1 MIQSSLYRALNKG
14 FDYQI
19 LACKD
24 FKESELA
31 KEVISYFK
39 PNTKAI
45 LFPEFRAKKNDDLR
59 SFFEE
64 FLQLLGGLREF
75 YQALENKQEAIII
88 APISALLHP
97 LPKKELLE
105 SFKITLLEKYNLK
118 DLKDKLFYYGYE
130 ILDLVEVEGE
140 ASFRGDIV
148 DIYAPNSKAY
158 RLSFFDT
165 ECESIKEFDPTTQ
178 MSLKEDL
185 LEIEIPPT
193 LFSLDEPSYKDLKTK
208 VEQSPLNSFSK
219 DLTSFGLWFLGEKAN
234 DLLHA
239 YKSVISPKALEEI
252 QELASLNELDCERF
266 KSLKVL
272 ENAQGYEDLEI
283 HAHALEGF
291 IALHSNHK
299 ITLLAPNKTI
309 LDNVLG
315 TIKKSNMDNVLGT
328 IEKSNMECVIAPF
341 VLNFKTPDGIF
352 ISLNSFE
359 RKKKRQKSKLAL
371 NELNP
376 GEWVVH
382 DDYGVGV
389 FSQLVQHSVLGSKRD
404 FLEIA
409 YLGEDKLL
417 LPVENLHLIA
427 RYVAQSDSVPVK
439 DRLGKGS
446 FLKLKA
452 KVRTK
457 LLEIAGKIIELAAE
471 RNLILGKKMDTHL
484 AELEVFKSHA
494 GFEYTSD
501 QEKAIAEISKDLSS
515 KRVMDRLLSGDV
527 GFGKTE
533 VAMHAIFC
541 AFLNGFQSVLVVPTT
556 LLAHQ
561 HFETLRARFEN
572 FGVKVA
578 RLDRYASEKNKLL
591 KAVELGLID
600 VLVGTHAILGAKFKN
615 LGLVV
620 VDEEHKFGVK
630 QKEALKEL
638 SKSVH
643 FLSMSATPIPR
654 TLNMALSQIKSISSL
669 KTPPTDR
676 KPSRTFLKEKND
688 ELLKEIIYRELRRN
702 GQIFY
707 IHNHIASISKVK
719 TKLENL
725 IPKLKI
731 AILHSQI
738 NANKSEEIMLEFAKG
753 NYQVLL
759 CTSIVESGIH
769 LPNANTIIIDNAQNF
784 GLADLHQLRGRV
796 GRGKKEGFC
805 YFLIEDQKSLNEQA
819 LKRLLALEKNSYLGS
834 GESIA
839 YHDLEIRGGG
849 NLLGQ
854 DQSGHIKNIGYALYT
869 RMLEDAIYE
878 LSGGKK
884 RLEKSVEIQLGVSA
898 FLNPELIASDS
909 LRLDLYRRLSLCEN
923 VDEVGQIHEEIEDR
937 FGKIDDL
944 SAQFLQIITLK
955 ILANQLGI
963 LKLSNFNQNITLTYS
978 DEKKESLK
986 APSKDDNDILET
998 LLKHLRAQI
1007 SLKQR

>member
-39 PNTKAI
+39 PNIKAV

-75 YQALENKQEAIII
+75 YQALENKQETIII
-88 APISALLHP
+88 APISTLLHP

-219 DLTSFGLWFLGEKAN
+219 DLTSFGLWFLGEKAQ
-234 DLLHA
+234 DLLSV
-239 YKSVISPKALEEI
+239 YKSVISPRALEEI
-252 QELASLNELDCERF
+252 QELASLNELDYERF
-266 KSLKVL
+266 KFLKVL
-272 ENAQGYEDLEI
+272 ENVQGYEDLEI

-309 LDNVLG
+309 LD
-315 TIKKSNMDNVLGT
+315 SVLGT

-389 FSQLVQHSVLGSKRD
+389 FSQLVQHSILGSKRD

-427 RYVAQSDSVPVK
+427 RYVAQSDSVPIK

-515 KRVMDRLLSGDV
+515 RRVMDRLLSGDV

-541 AFLNGFQSVLVVPTT
+541 AFLNGFQSALVVPTT

-561 HFETLRARFEN
+561 HFETLRVRFEN

-600 VLVGTHAILGAKFKN
+600 ALVGTHAILGTKFKN

-654 TLNMALSQIKSISSL
+654 TLNMALSQIKGISSL

-688 ELLKEIIYRELRRN
+688 ELLKEIIHRELRRN

-738 NANKSEEIMLEFAKG
+738 NANKSEEIMLEFANG

-834 GESIA
+834 GESVA

-963 LKLSNFNQNITLTYS
+963 LKLSNFNQNITITYG

-998 LLKHLRAQI
+998 LLKHLHAQI
-1007 SLKQR
+1007 SLKRR

>member
-39 PNTKAI
+39 PNIKAI

-75 YQALENKQEAIII
+75 YQALENKQETIII

-97 LPKKELLE
+97 LPKKELLK
-105 SFKITLLEKYNLK
+105 SFKITLLGKYNLK

-130 ILDLVEVEGE
+130 ILDLVEMEGE

-165 ECESIKEFDPTTQ
+165 ECESIKELDPTTQ

-234 DLLHA
+234 DLLYA

-252 QELASLNELDCERF
+252 QELASLNELDSERF

-291 IALHSNHK
+291 IALHSHHK
-299 ITLLAPNKTI
+299 ITFLAPNKTI
-309 LDNVLG
+309 LDNAISALERSH
-315 TIKKSNMDNVLGT
+315 I
-328 IEKSNMECVIAPF
+328 ECVIAPF

-427 RYVAQSDSVPVK
+427 RYVAQSDSVPAK

-471 RNLILGKKMDTHL
+471 RNLILGKKMDVHL

-541 AFLNGFQSVLVVPTT
+541 AFLNGFQSALVVPTT

-591 KAVELGLID
+591 KAVELGLVD

-654 TLNMALSQIKSISSL
+654 TLNMALSQIKGISSL

-688 ELLKEIIYRELRRN
+688 ELLKEIIHRELRRN

-719 TKLENL
+719 TKLEEL

-963 LKLSNFNQNITLTYS
+963 IKLSNFNQNITITYS

-1007 SLKQR
+1007 SLKRH

>member
-1 MIQSSLYRALNKG
+1 MIQSSLYKALNKG

-148 DIYAPNSKAY
+148 DIYVPNSKAY

-193 LFSLDEPSYKDLKTK
+193 LFSLNEQSYKDLKTK

-252 QELASLNELDCERF
+252 QELASLNELDGERF
-266 KSLKVL
+266 KFLKVL
-272 ENAQGYEDLEI
+272 ENPQGYEDLEI
-283 HAHALEGF
+283 HAHALESF
-291 IALHSNHK
+291 IALHSNRK

-309 LDNVLG
+309 LDNAISTL
-315 TIKKSNMDNVLGT
+315 
-328 IEKSNMECVIAPF
+328 EKNHIECVIAPF

-371 NELNP
+371 NELNA

-409 YLGEDKLL
+409 YFGEDKLL

-427 RYVAQSDSVPVK
+427 RYVAQSDSVPTK

-452 KVRTK
+452 KVKTK
-457 LLEIAGKIIELAAE
+457 LLEIASKIIELAAE

-541 AFLNGFQSVLVVPTT
+541 AFLNGFQSALVVPTT

-630 QKEALKEL
+630 QKEALKKL

-654 TLNMALSQIKSISSL
+654 TLNMALSQIKGISSL
-669 KTPPTDR
+669 KIPPTDR

-688 ELLKEIIYRELRRN
+688 ELLKEIIHRELRRN

-707 IHNHIASISKVK
+707 IHNHIASISKIK

-738 NANKSEEIMLEFAKG
+738 NAHESEEIMLEFAKG

-884 RLEKSVEIQLGVSA
+884 RLEKSVEIQLSVSA

-923 VDEVGQIHEEIEDR
+923 TDEVGQIHEEIEDR

-955 ILANQLGI
+955 ILANQLDI
-963 LKLSNFNQNITLTYS
+963 IKLSNFNQNITITYS

-1007 SLKQR
+1007 SLKRH

>member
-1 MIQSSLYRALNKG
+1 MIQSSLYGALNKG

-39 PNTKAI
+39 PNIKAV

-158 RLSFFDT
+158 RLSFFDM

-193 LFSLDEPSYKDLKTK
+193 LFSLNEQSYKDLKTK

-252 QELASLNELDCERF
+252 QELTSLNELDNERF
-266 KSLKVL
+266 KFLKVL
-272 ENAQGYEDLEI
+272 ENPQGYEDLEI
-283 HAHALEGF
+283 HAHALESF
-291 IALHSNHK
+291 IALHSNRK

-309 LDNVLG
+309 LDNAISAL
-315 TIKKSNMDNVLGT
+315 
-328 IEKSNMECVIAPF
+328 EKSHIECVIAPF

-371 NELNP
+371 NELNA

-382 DDYGVGV
+382 DNYGVGV

-409 YLGEDKLL
+409 YWGEDKLL

-446 FLKLKA
+446 FLRLKA
-452 KVRTK
+452 KVKNK
-457 LLEIAGKIIELAAE
+457 LLEIASKIIELAAE

-541 AFLNGFQSVLVVPTT
+541 AFLNGFQSALVVPTT

-561 HFETLRARFEN
+561 HFETLRVRFEN

-654 TLNMALSQIKSISSL
+654 TLNMVLSQIKGISSL
-669 KTPPTDR
+669 KIPPTDR

-688 ELLKEIIYRELRRN
+688 ELLKEIIHRELRRN

-719 TKLENL
+719 TKLEDL

-738 NANKSEEIMLEFAKG
+738 NAHESEEIMLEFAKG

-884 RLEKSVEIQLGVSA
+884 RLEKSVEIQLSVSA
-898 FLNPELIASDS
+898 FLNPELIGSDS

-923 VDEVGQIHEEIEDR
+923 TDEVGQIHEEIEDR

-963 LKLSNFNQNITLTYS
+963 IKLSNFNQNITITYS

-1007 SLKQR
+1007 SLKRH

>member
-1 MIQSSLYRALNKG
+1 MIQSSLYGALNKG

-39 PNTKAI
+39 PNIKAI

-193 LFSLDEPSYKDLKTK
+193 LFSLNEQSYKDLKTK

-234 DLLHA
+234 DLLYA

-252 QELASLNELDCERF
+252 QELASLNELDGERF
-266 KSLKVL
+266 KFLKVL
-272 ENAQGYEDLEI
+272 ENPQGYEDLEI
-283 HAHALEGF
+283 HAHALESF
-291 IALHSNHK
+291 IALHSNRK

-309 LDNVLG
+309 LDNAISAL
-315 TIKKSNMDNVLGT
+315 
-328 IEKSNMECVIAPF
+328 EKSHIECVIAPF

-371 NELNP
+371 NELNA

-427 RYVAQSDSVPVK
+427 RYVAQSDSVPTK

-452 KVRTK
+452 KVKTK
-457 LLEIAGKIIELAAE
+457 LLEIASKIIELAAE

-484 AELEVFKSHA
+484 AELEIFKSHA

-541 AFLNGFQSVLVVPTT
+541 VFLNGFQSALVVPTT

-654 TLNMALSQIKSISSL
+654 TLNMALSQIKGISSL
-669 KTPPTDR
+669 KIPPTDR

-688 ELLKEIIYRELRRN
+688 ELLKEIIHRELRRN

-719 TKLENL
+719 TKLEDL

-738 NANKSEEIMLEFAKG
+738 NAHESEEIMLEFAKG

-834 GESIA
+834 GESVA

-884 RLEKSVEIQLGVSA
+884 RLEKSVEIQLSVSA
-898 FLNPELIASDS
+898 FLNPELIGSDS

-923 VDEVGQIHEEIEDR
+923 TDEVGQIHEEIEDR

-963 LKLSNFNQNITLTYS
+963 IKLSNFNQNITITYS
-978 DEKKESLK
+978 NEKKESLK

-1007 SLKQR
+1007 SLKRC

>member
-1 MIQSSLYRALNKG
+1 MIQSSLYGALNKG

-39 PNTKAI
+39 PNTKVV

-118 DLKDKLFYYGYE
+118 DLKNKLFYYGYE
-130 ILDLVEVEGE
+130 IVDLVEVEGE

-148 DIYAPNSKAY
+148 DIYVPNSKAY

-193 LFSLDEPSYKDLKTK
+193 LFSLDEQSYKDLKAK

-252 QELASLNELDCERF
+252 QELASLNELNCERF
-266 KSLKVL
+266 KFLKVL
-272 ENAQGYEDLEI
+272 ENPQGYEDLEI
-283 HAHALEGF
+283 HAHALESF
-291 IALHSNHK
+291 ITLHSNRK

-309 LDNVLG
+309 LDNAISAL
-315 TIKKSNMDNVLGT
+315 
-328 IEKSNMECVIAPF
+328 EKSSIECVIAPF
-341 VLNFKTPDGIF
+341 VLNFKTPNGIF

-371 NELNP
+371 NELNAD
-376 GEWVVH
+376 EWVVH

-409 YLGEDKLL
+409 YFGEDKLL

-427 RYVAQSDSVPVK
+427 RYVAQSDSVPIK

-452 KVRTK
+452 KVKTK

-484 AELEVFKSHA
+484 AELEIFKSHA

-541 AFLNGFQSVLVVPTT
+541 AFLNGFQSALVVPTT

-591 KAVELGLID
+591 KAAELGLID
-600 VLVGTHAILGAKFKN
+600 VLVGTHAIFCAKFKN

-630 QKEALKEL
+630 QKESLKEL

-654 TLNMALSQIKSISSL
+654 TLNMALSQIKGISSL
-669 KTPPTDR
+669 KIPPTDR

-688 ELLKEIIYRELRRN
+688 ELLKEIIHRELRRN

-707 IHNHIASISKVK
+707 IHNHIASISKIK
-719 TKLENL
+719 TKLEDL

-738 NANKSEEIMLEFAKG
+738 SAHESEEIMLEFAKG

-769 LPNANTIIIDNAQNF
+769 LPNANTIIIDKAQNF

-963 LKLSNFNQNITLTYS
+963 IKLSNFNQNITLTYN
-978 DEKKESLK
+978 DEHKESLK

-1007 SLKQR
+1007 SLKRR

>member
-1 MIQSSLYRALNKG
+1 MIQSSLYKALNEG

-24 FKESELA
+24 FKESKLA

-75 YQALENKQEAIII
+75 YQALENKQETIII

-219 DLTSFGLWFLGEKAN
+219 DLTSFGLWFLGEKAQ
-234 DLLHA
+234 DLLIV
-239 YKSVISPKALEEI
+239 YKSVISPRALEEI
-252 QELASLNELDCERF
+252 QELASLNELDCECF
-266 KSLKVL
+266 KFLKVL

-309 LDNVLG
+309 LDNAISTL
-315 TIKKSNMDNVLGT
+315 
-328 IEKSNMECVIAPF
+328 EKSSMECVIAPF
-341 VLNFKTPDGIF
+341 VLNFKTPDRIF

-427 RYVAQSDSVPVK
+427 RYVAQSDSVPAK

-457 LLEIAGKIIELAAE
+457 LLEIASKIIELAAE
-471 RNLILGKKMDTHL
+471 RNLILGKKMDVHL

-501 QEKAIAEISKDLSS
+501 QEKAIAEISRDLSS
-515 KRVMDRLLSGDV
+515 HKVMDRLLSGDV

-541 AFLNGFQSVLVVPTT
+541 AFLNGFQSALVVPTT

-591 KAVELGLID
+591 KAVELGQVDALI
-600 VLVGTHAILGAKFKN
+600 GTHAILGAKFKN

-654 TLNMALSQIKSISSL
+654 TLNMALSQIKGISSL

-738 NANKSEEIMLEFAKG
+738 NANESEEIMLEFAKG

-819 LKRLLALEKNSYLGS
+819 LKRLLALEKNSHLGS
-834 GESIA
+834 GESVA

-963 LKLSNFNQNITLTYS
+963 IKLSNFNQNITLTYS

-1007 SLKQR
+1007 SLKRR

>member
-118 DLKDKLFYYGYE
+118 DLKDKFFYYGYE

-158 RLSFFDT
+158 RLSFFDM

-193 LFSLDEPSYKDLKTK
+193 LFSLNEQSYKDLKTK

-239 YKSVISPKALEEI
+239 YKSVISPRALEEI
-252 QELASLNELDCERF
+252 QELASLNELDGERF
-266 KSLKVL
+266 KFLKVL
-272 ENAQGYEDLEI
+272 ENPQGYEDLEV
-283 HAHALEGF
+283 HAHALESF
-291 IALHSNHK
+291 IALHSNRK

-309 LDNVLG
+309 LDNAISAL
-315 TIKKSNMDNVLGT
+315 
-328 IEKSNMECVIAPF
+328 EKSHIECVIAPF

-371 NELNP
+371 NELNA

-409 YLGEDKLL
+409 YFGEDKLL

-427 RYVAQSDSVPVK
+427 RYVAQSDSVPTK

-452 KVRTK
+452 KVKTK
-457 LLEIAGKIIELAAE
+457 LLEIASKIIELAAE

-484 AELEVFKSHA
+484 AELEIFKSHA

-541 AFLNGFQSVLVVPTT
+541 AFLNGFQSTLVVPTT

-591 KAVELGLID
+591 KAVELGLVD

-654 TLNMALSQIKSISSL
+654 TLNMALSQIKGISSL
-669 KTPPTDR
+669 KIPPTDR

-688 ELLKEIIYRELRRN
+688 ELLKEIIHRELRRN

-719 TKLENL
+719 TKLEDL

-738 NANKSEEIMLEFAKG
+738 NAHESEEIMLEFAKG

-854 DQSGHIKNIGYALYT
+854 DQSGHIKNIGYVLYT

-884 RLEKSVEIQLGVSA
+884 RLEKSVEIQLSVSA

-923 VDEVGQIHEEIEDR
+923 IDEVGQIHEEIEDR

-963 LKLSNFNQNITLTYS
+963 IKLSNFNQNITITYS

-998 LLKHLRAQI
+998 LLKHLHAQI
-1007 SLKQR
+1007 SLKRH

>member
-1 MIQSSLYRALNKG
+1 MIQSSLYKALNKG

-39 PNTKAI
+39 PSIKAI

-193 LFSLDEPSYKDLKTK
+193 LFSLNEQSYKDLKTK

-252 QELASLNELDCERF
+252 QELASLNELDGERF
-266 KSLKVL
+266 KFLKVL
-272 ENAQGYEDLEI
+272 ENPQGYEDLEI
-283 HAHALEGF
+283 HAHALESF
-291 IALHSNHK
+291 IALHSNRK

-309 LDNVLG
+309 LDNAISVL
-315 TIKKSNMDNVLGT
+315 
-328 IEKSNMECVIAPF
+328 EKSHIECVIAPF

-371 NELNP
+371 NELNA

-409 YLGEDKLL
+409 YFGEDKLL

-427 RYVAQSDSVPVK
+427 RYVAQSDSVPTK

-446 FLKLKA
+446 FLKLKD
-452 KVRTK
+452 KVKTK
-457 LLEIAGKIIELAAE
+457 LLEIASKIIELAAE

-484 AELEVFKSHA
+484 AELEIFKSHA

-501 QEKAIAEISKDLSS
+501 QEKAITEISKDLSS

-541 AFLNGFQSVLVVPTT
+541 AFLNGFQSALVVPTT

-654 TLNMALSQIKSISSL
+654 TLNMALSQIKGISSL
-669 KTPPTDR
+669 KIPPTDR

-688 ELLKEIIYRELRRN
+688 ELLKEIIHRELHRN

-719 TKLENL
+719 TKLEDL

-738 NANKSEEIMLEFAKG
+738 SANESEEIMLEFAKG

-884 RLEKSVEIQLGVSA
+884 RLEKSVEIQLSVSA
-898 FLNPELIASDS
+898 FLNPELIGSDS

-923 VDEVGQIHEEIEDR
+923 IDEVGQIHEEIEDR

-963 LKLSNFNQNITLTYS
+963 IKLSNFNQNITITYS

-998 LLKHLRAQI
+998 LLKHLHAQI
-1007 SLKQR
+1007 SLKRH

>member
-24 FKESELA
+24 FKESKLA
-31 KEVISYFK
+31 KEVISYVK
-39 PNTKAI
+39 PNIKAI

-64 FLQLLGGLREF
+64 FLQLLGALREF

-105 SFKITLLEKYNLK
+105 SFKITLLGKYNLK

-165 ECESIKEFDPTTQ
+165 ECESIKELDPTTQ

-193 LFSLDEPSYKDLKTK
+193 LFSLDESSYKDLKTK

-219 DLTSFGLWFLGEKAN
+219 DLTSFGLWFLGEKAQ
-234 DLLHA
+234 DLLSV

-266 KSLKVL
+266 KFLKVL

-315 TIKKSNMDNVLGT
+315 TI
-328 IEKSNMECVIAPF
+328 EKSSMECVIAPF

-427 RYVAQSDSVPVK
+427 RYVAQSDSVPAK

-471 RNLILGKKMDTHL
+471 RNLILGKKMDVHL

-541 AFLNGFQSVLVVPTT
+541 AFLNGFQSALVVPTT

-591 KAVELGLID
+591 KAVELGLVD

-654 TLNMALSQIKSISSL
+654 TLNMALSQIKGISSL

-707 IHNHIASISKVK
+707 IHNHIASILKVK
-719 TKLENL
+719 TKLEGL

-923 VDEVGQIHEEIEDR
+923 IDEVGQIHEEIEDR

-963 LKLSNFNQNITLTYS
+963 IKLSNFNQNITLTYS

-1007 SLKQR
+1007 SLKRR

>member
-24 FKESELA
+24 FKESDLA

-75 YQALENKQEAIII
+75 YQALENKQETIII

-148 DIYAPNSKAY
+148 DIYVPNSKAY

-165 ECESIKEFDPTTQ
+165 ECESIKELDPTTQ

-193 LFSLDEPSYKDLKTK
+193 LFSLDESSYKDLKTK

-219 DLTSFGLWFLGEKAN
+219 DLTSFGLWFLGEKAQ
-234 DLLHA
+234 DLLSV
-239 YKSVISPKALEEI
+239 YKSVISPRALEEI
-252 QELASLNELDCERF
+252 QELASLNELDGERF
-266 KSLKVL
+266 KFLKVL

-283 HAHALEGF
+283 HAHALESF
-291 IALHSNHK
+291 IALHSHHK

-309 LDNVLG
+309 LDNAISTL
-315 TIKKSNMDNVLGT
+315 
-328 IEKSNMECVIAPF
+328 ERSNMECVIAPF
-341 VLNFKTPDGIF
+341 VLNFKTPDKIF

-359 RKKKRQKSKLAL
+359 RKKKRQKSRLAL

-427 RYVAQSDSVPVK
+427 RYVVQSDSVPAK

-471 RNLILGKKMDTHL
+471 RNLILGKKMDVHL

-515 KRVMDRLLSGDV
+515 RRVMGRLLSGDV

-541 AFLNGFQSVLVVPTT
+541 AFLNGFQSALVVPTT

-591 KAVELGLID
+591 KAVELGLVD

-654 TLNMALSQIKSISSL
+654 TLNMALSQIKGISSL

-719 TKLENL
+719 TKLEEL

-923 VDEVGQIHEEIEDR
+923 TDEVGQIHEEIEDR

-963 LKLSNFNQNITLTYS
+963 IKLSNFNQNITITYS

-1007 SLKQR
+1007 SLKRH

>member
-1 MIQSSLYRALNKG
+1 MIQSSLYGALNKG

-130 ILDLVEVEGE
+130 ILDSVEVEGE

-158 RLSFFDT
+158 RLSFFDM

-193 LFSLDEPSYKDLKTK
+193 LFSLNEQSYKDLKTK

-252 QELASLNELDCERF
+252 QELASLNELDGERF
-266 KSLKVL
+266 KFLKVL
-272 ENAQGYEDLEI
+272 ENPQGYEDLEI

-291 IALHSNHK
+291 IALHSHHK

-315 TIKKSNMDNVLGT
+315 TI
-328 IEKSNMECVIAPF
+328 EKSSIQCVIAPF

-371 NELNP
+371 NELNA

-427 RYVAQSDSVPVK
+427 RYVAQSDSVPTK

-452 KVRTK
+452 KVKTK
-457 LLEIAGKIIELAAE
+457 LLEIASKIVELAAE

-515 KRVMDRLLSGDV
+515 NRVMDRLLSGDV

-541 AFLNGFQSVLVVPTT
+541 AFLNGFQSALVVPTT

-591 KAVELGLID
+591 KAVGLGLVDI
-600 VLVGTHAILGAKFKN
+600 LVGTHAILGAKFKN

-630 QKEALKEL
+630 QKESLKEL

-654 TLNMALSQIKSISSL
+654 TLNMALSQIKGISSL
-669 KTPPTDR
+669 KIPPTDR

-688 ELLKEIIYRELRRN
+688 ELLKEIIHRELRRN

-719 TKLENL
+719 TKLEDL

-738 NANKSEEIMLEFAKG
+738 NAHESEEIMLEFAKG

-834 GESIA
+834 GESVA

-923 VDEVGQIHEEIEDR
+923 TDEVGQIHEEIEDR

-963 LKLSNFNQNITLTYS
+963 IKLSNFNQNITITYS
-978 DEKKESLK
+978 GEKKESLK

-1007 SLKQR
+1007 SLKRR

>member
-24 FKESELA
+24 FKESKLA

-39 PNTKAI
+39 PNIKAV

-75 YQALENKQEAIII
+75 YQALEDKQETIII

-165 ECESIKEFDPTTQ
+165 ECESIKELDPTTQ

-193 LFSLDEPSYKDLKTK
+193 LFSLDESSYKDLKTK

-219 DLTSFGLWFLGEKAN
+219 DLTSFGLWFLGEKAQ
-234 DLLHA
+234 DLLSV
-239 YKSVISPKALEEI
+239 YKSVISPRALEEI
-252 QELASLNELDCERF
+252 QELASLNELDYERF

-309 LDNVLG
+309 LDNAISTL
-315 TIKKSNMDNVLGT
+315 
-328 IEKSNMECVIAPF
+328 EKSSMECVIAPF

-427 RYVAQSDSVPVK
+427 RYVAQSDSVPAK

-452 KVRTK
+452 KVKTK
-457 LLEIAGKIIELAAE
+457 LLEIASKIIELAAE
-471 RNLILGKKMDTHL
+471 RNLILGKKMDVHL

-541 AFLNGFQSVLVVPTT
+541 AFLNGFQSALVVPTT

-591 KAVELGLID
+591 KAVELGQVDALI
-600 VLVGTHAILGAKFKN
+600 GTHAILGAKFKN

-654 TLNMALSQIKSISSL
+654 TLNMALSQIKGISSL
-669 KTPPTDR
+669 KIPPTDR

-1007 SLKQR
+1007 SLKRR

>member
-75 YQALENKQEAIII
+75 YQALENKQETIII

-208 VEQSPLNSFSK
+208 VEQSPFNSFSK
-219 DLTSFGLWFLGEKAN
+219 DLTSFGLWFLGEKAQ
-234 DLLHA
+234 DLLSV
-239 YKSVISPKALEEI
+239 YKSVISPRALEEI

-266 KSLKVL
+266 KFLKVL
-272 ENAQGYEDLEI
+272 ETPQGYEDLEI

-315 TIKKSNMDNVLGT
+315 TL
-328 IEKSNMECVIAPF
+328 EKSSMECVIAPF

-427 RYVAQSDSVPVK
+427 RYVAQSDSVPAK

-471 RNLILGKKMDTHL
+471 RNLILGKKMDVHL

-541 AFLNGFQSVLVVPTT
+541 AFLNGFQSALVVPTT

-591 KAVELGLID
+591 KAVELGLVD

-654 TLNMALSQIKSISSL
+654 TLNMALSQIKGISSL

-688 ELLKEIIYRELRRN
+688 ELLKEIIHRELRRN

-719 TKLENL
+719 TKLEEL

-963 LKLSNFNQNITLTYS
+963 IKLSNFNQNITLTYN

-1007 SLKQR
+1007 SLKRR

>member
-1 MIQSSLYRALNKG
+1 MIQSSLYKALNKG

-24 FKESELA
+24 FKESQLA

-39 PNTKAI
+39 PNSKAV

-75 YQALENKQEAIII
+75 YQALEKKQEAIVI

-130 ILDLVEVEGE
+130 ILELVEMEGE

-158 RLSFFDT
+158 RLSFLDT

-193 LFSLDEPSYKDLKTK
+193 LFSLDEQSYKDLKTK

-219 DLTSFGLWFLGEKAN
+219 DLISFGLWFLGEKAN

-239 YKSVISPKALEEI
+239 YKSIISPKALEEI
-252 QELASLNELDCERF
+252 QELASLNELDYERF
-266 KSLKVL
+266 KFLKVL
-272 ENAQGYEDLEI
+272 ENPQDYEDLEI

-291 IALHSNHK
+291 ITLHSNRK

-309 LDNVLG
+309 LDNAISTL
-315 TIKKSNMDNVLGT
+315 
-328 IEKSNMECVIAPF
+328 EKSSIECVIAPF

-352 ISLNSFE
+352 ISLNFFE

-371 NELNP
+371 NELNA

-452 KVRTK
+452 KVRNK
-457 LLEIAGKIIELAAE
+457 LLEIASKIIELAAE

-484 AELEVFKSHA
+484 AELEIFKTHA

-515 KRVMDRLLSGDV
+515 HRVMDRLLSGDV

-541 AFLNGFQSVLVVPTT
+541 AFLNGFQSALVVPTT

-591 KAVELGLID
+591 KAVELGLVD
-600 VLVGTHAILGAKFKN
+600 VLVGTHAILGTKFKN

-654 TLNMALSQIKSISSL
+654 TLNMALSQIKGISSL

-676 KPSRTFLKEKND
+676 KPNRTFLKEKND
-688 ELLKEIIYRELRRN
+688 ELLKEIIHRELRRN

-719 TKLENL
+719 TKLEDL

-738 NANKSEEIMLEFAKG
+738 NANESEEIMLEFAKG
-753 NYQVLL
+753 SYQVLL

-884 RLEKSVEIQLGVSA
+884 RLEKSVEIQLSVSA

-923 VDEVGQIHEEIEDR
+923 TDEVGQIHEEIEDR

-944 SAQFLQIITLK
+944 SIQFLQIITLK

-963 LKLSNFNQNITLTYS
+963 IKLSNFNQNITITYS
-978 DEKKESLK
+978 DEKKENLK

-998 LLKHLRAQI
+998 LLKHLHAQI
-1007 SLKQR
+1007 SLKRR

>member
-1 MIQSSLYRALNKG
+1 MIQSSLYGALNKG

-39 PNTKAI
+39 PNIKAI

-158 RLSFFDT
+158 RLSFFDM

-193 LFSLDEPSYKDLKTK
+193 LFSLNEQSYKDLKTK

-252 QELASLNELDCERF
+252 QELAGLNELDGERF
-266 KSLKVL
+266 KFLKVL
-272 ENAQGYEDLEI
+272 ENPQGYEDLEI
-283 HAHALEGF
+283 HAHALESF
-291 IALHSNHK
+291 IALHSNRK

-309 LDNVLG
+309 LDNAISAL
-315 TIKKSNMDNVLGT
+315 
-328 IEKSNMECVIAPF
+328 EKSHIECVIAPF

-371 NELNP
+371 NELNA

-427 RYVAQSDSVPVK
+427 RYVAQSDSVPIK

-452 KVRTK
+452 KVKTK

-541 AFLNGFQSVLVVPTT
+541 AFLNGFQSTLVVPTT

-600 VLVGTHAILGAKFKN
+600 VLVGTHAIFCTKFKN

-654 TLNMALSQIKSISSL
+654 TLNMALSQIKGISSL
-669 KTPPTDR
+669 KIPPTDR

-688 ELLKEIIYRELRRN
+688 ELLKEIIHRELRRN

-719 TKLENL
+719 TKLEDL

-738 NANKSEEIMLEFAKG
+738 NAHESEEIMLEFAKG

-923 VDEVGQIHEEIEDR
+923 TDEVGQIHEEIEDR

-963 LKLSNFNQNITLTYS
+963 IKLSNFNQNITITYS

>member
-24 FKESELA
+24 FKESKLA

-39 PNTKAI
+39 PNIKAI

-75 YQALENKQEAIII
+75 YQALENKQETIII

-148 DIYAPNSKAY
+148 DIYIPNSKAY
-158 RLSFFDT
+158 RLSFFDA
-165 ECESIKEFDPTTQ
+165 ECESIKELDPTTQ
-178 MSLKEDL
+178 MSLKEEL

-239 YKSVISPKALEEI
+239 YKSVISPRALEEI
-252 QELASLNELDCERF
+252 QELASLNELDDERF
-266 KSLKVL
+266 KLLKVL
-272 ENAQGYEDLEI
+272 ETPQGYEDLEI

-309 LDNVLG
+309 LDNAISALER
-315 TIKKSNMDNVLGT
+315 SN
-328 IEKSNMECVIAPF
+328 IECVIAPF

-471 RNLILGKKMDTHL
+471 RNLILGKKMDVHL

-515 KRVMDRLLSGDV
+515 HRVMDRLLSGDV

-541 AFLNGFQSVLVVPTT
+541 AFLNGFQSALVVPTT

-591 KAVELGLID
+591 KAVELGLVD

-654 TLNMALSQIKSISSL
+654 TLNMALSQIKGISSL

-719 TKLENL
+719 TKLEEL

-769 LPNANTIIIDNAQNF
+769 LPNANTIIIDNAQSF
-784 GLADLHQLRGRV
+784 GMADLHQLRGRV

-1007 SLKQR
+1007 SLKRR

>member
-158 RLSFFDT
+158 RLSFFDM

-185 LEIEIPPT
+185 LEIEVPPT

-239 YKSVISPKALEEI
+239 YKSIISPKALEEI
-252 QELASLNELDCERF
+252 QELASLNELDGERF
-266 KSLKVL
+266 KFLKVL
-272 ENAQGYEDLEI
+272 ENPQGYEDLEI
-283 HAHALEGF
+283 HAHALESF
-291 IALHSNHK
+291 IALHSNRK

-309 LDNVLG
+309 LDNAISAL
-315 TIKKSNMDNVLGT
+315 
-328 IEKSNMECVIAPF
+328 EKSHIECVIAPF

-427 RYVAQSDSVPVK
+427 RYVVQSDSVPVK

-452 KVRTK
+452 KVKTK
-457 LLEIAGKIIELAAE
+457 LLEIASKIIELAAE

-484 AELEVFKSHA
+484 AELEIFKSHA

-515 KRVMDRLLSGDV
+515 HRVMDRLLSGDV

-541 AFLNGFQSVLVVPTT
+541 AFLNGFQSALVVPTT

-654 TLNMALSQIKSISSL
+654 TLNMALSQIKGISSL

-719 TKLENL
+719 TKLEEL

-963 LKLSNFNQNITLTYS
+963 IKLSNFNQNITLTYN

-1007 SLKQR
+1007 SLKRR

>member
-1 MIQSSLYRALNKG
+1 MIQSSLYKALSEG

-24 FKESELA
+24 FKESKLA

-75 YQALENKQEAIII
+75 YQALENKQETIII

-165 ECESIKEFDPTTQ
+165 ECESIKELDPTTQ

-219 DLTSFGLWFLGEKAN
+219 DLTSFGLWFLEEKAQ
-234 DLLHA
+234 DLLSV

-266 KSLKVL
+266 KFLKVL
-272 ENAQGYEDLEI
+272 ETPQGYEDLEI

-291 IALHSNHK
+291 IALHSNRK

-309 LDNVLG
+309 
-315 TIKKSNMDNVLGT
+315 SDNVLGT
-328 IEKSNMECVIAPF
+328 IEKSSMECVIAPF

-359 RKKKRQKSKLAL
+359 RKKKHKKSKLAL

-427 RYVAQSDSVPVK
+427 RYVAQSDSVPAK

-457 LLEIAGKIIELAAE
+457 LLEIASKIIELAAE
-471 RNLILGKKMDTHL
+471 RNLILGKKMDVHL

-515 KRVMDRLLSGDV
+515 NRVMDRLLSGDV

-541 AFLNGFQSVLVVPTT
+541 AFLNGFQSALVVPTT

-561 HFETLRARFEN
+561 HFETLRVRFEN

-591 KAVELGLID
+591 KAVELGQVDALI
-600 VLVGTHAILGAKFKN
+600 GTHAILGTKFKN

-654 TLNMALSQIKSISSL
+654 TLNMALSQIKGISSL

-937 FGKIDDL
+937 FGKMDDL

-986 APSKDDNDILET
+986 SPSKDDNDILET
-998 LLKHLRAQI
+998 LLKHLRTQI
-1007 SLKQR
+1007 SLKRR

>member
-24 FKESELA
+24 FKESKLA
-31 KEVISYFK
+31 KEVINYFK
-39 PNTKAI
+39 PNIKAV

-75 YQALENKQEAIII
+75 YQALENKQEVIII

-148 DIYAPNSKAY
+148 DIYASNSKAY

-165 ECESIKEFDPTTQ
+165 ECESIKELDPTTQ

-266 KSLKVL
+266 KFLKVL

-315 TIKKSNMDNVLGT
+315 TI
-328 IEKSNMECVIAPF
+328 EKSSMECVIAPF

-376 GEWVVH
+376 GDWVVH

-427 RYVAQSDSVPVK
+427 RYVAQSDSVPAK

-457 LLEIAGKIIELAAE
+457 LLEIASKIIELAAE
-471 RNLILGKKMDTHL
+471 RNLILGKKMDVHL

-501 QEKAIAEISKDLSS
+501 QEKAIAEISRDLSS

-541 AFLNGFQSVLVVPTT
+541 AFLNGFQSALVVPTT

-591 KAVELGLID
+591 KAVELGQVD
-600 VLVGTHAILGAKFKN
+600 VLIGTHAILGAKFKN

-654 TLNMALSQIKSISSL
+654 TLNMALSQIKGISSL

-688 ELLKEIIYRELRRN
+688 ELLKEIIHRELRRN

-719 TKLENL
+719 TKLEEL

-923 VDEVGQIHEEIEDR
+923 TDEVGQIHEEIEDR

-944 SAQFLQIITLK
+944 SAQFLQIIMLK

-963 LKLSNFNQNITLTYS
+963 TKLSNFNQNITLTYS

-1007 SLKQR
+1007 SLKRR

>member
-24 FKESELA
+24 FKESKLA
-31 KEVISYFK
+31 KEVISCFK
-39 PNTKAI
+39 PNIKAV

-75 YQALENKQEAIII
+75 YQALENKQEVIII

-148 DIYAPNSKAY
+148 DIYIPNSKAY

-165 ECESIKEFDPTTQ
+165 ECESIKELDPTTQ

-252 QELASLNELDCERF
+252 QELASLNELDYERF
-266 KSLKVL
+266 KFLEVL

-291 IALHSNHK
+291 ITLHSNHK

-309 LDNVLG
+309 LDNAISAL
-315 TIKKSNMDNVLGT
+315 
-328 IEKSNMECVIAPF
+328 EKSSMECVIAPF

-371 NELNP
+371 NELNA

-471 RNLILGKKMDTHL
+471 RNLILGKKMDVYL

-515 KRVMDRLLSGDV
+515 HRVMDRLLSGDV

-541 AFLNGFQSVLVVPTT
+541 AFLNGFQSALVVPTT

-561 HFETLRARFEN
+561 HFETLRARFEK

-591 KAVELGLID
+591 KAVELGQVDALI
-600 VLVGTHAILGAKFKN
+600 GTHAILGAKFKN
-615 LGLVV
+615 LGLMV

-654 TLNMALSQIKSISSL
+654 TLNMALSQIKGISSL

-688 ELLKEIIYRELRRN
+688 ELLKEIIHRELRRN

-719 TKLENL
+719 TKLEEL

-738 NANKSEEIMLEFAKG
+738 NANESEEIMLEFAKG

-854 DQSGHIKNIGYALYT
+854 DQSGHIKNIGYVLYT

-898 FLNPELIASDS
+898 FLNPKLIASDS

-923 VDEVGQIHEEIEDR
+923 TDEVGQIHEEIEDR

-963 LKLSNFNQNITLTYS
+963 IKLSNFNQNITLTYS

-1007 SLKQR
+1007 SLKRR

>member
-193 LFSLDEPSYKDLKTK
+193 LFSLNEQSYKDLKTK

-239 YKSVISPKALEEI
+239 YKSVISPRALEEI
-252 QELASLNELDCERF
+252 QELASLNELNGECF
-266 KSLKVL
+266 KFLKVL
-272 ENAQGYEDLEI
+272 ESPQDYEDLEI
-283 HAHALEGF
+283 HAHALESF
-291 IALHSNHK
+291 IALHSNRK

-309 LDNVLG
+309 LDNAISAL
-315 TIKKSNMDNVLGT
+315 
-328 IEKSNMECVIAPF
+328 EKNHIECVIAPF

-359 RKKKRQKSKLAL
+359 RKKKRQRSKLAL
-371 NELNP
+371 NELNA

-409 YLGEDKLL
+409 YFGEDKLL

-427 RYVAQSDSVPVK
+427 RYVAQSDSVPIK
-439 DRLGKGS
+439 DRLGKGN

-452 KVRTK
+452 KVKTK
-457 LLEIAGKIIELAAE
+457 LLEIASKIIELAAE

-484 AELEVFKSHA
+484 AELEIFKSHA
-494 GFEYTSD
+494 GFEYTND

-515 KRVMDRLLSGDV
+515 HRVMDRLLSGDV

-541 AFLNGFQSVLVVPTT
+541 AFLNGFQSALVVPTT

-600 VLVGTHAILGAKFKN
+600 ALVGTHAILGAKFKN

-654 TLNMALSQIKSISSL
+654 TLNMALSQIKGISSL
-669 KTPPTDR
+669 KIPPTDR

-688 ELLKEIIYRELRRN
+688 ELLKEIIHRELRRN

-719 TKLENL
+719 TKLEDL

-738 NANKSEEIMLEFAKG
+738 SAHESEEIMLEFAKG

-923 VDEVGQIHEEIEDR
+923 VDDVGQIHEEIEDR

-963 LKLSNFNQNITLTYS
+963 IKLSNFNQNITLTYN
-978 DEKKESLK
+978 DEHKESLK

-1007 SLKQR
+1007 SLKRR

>member
-1 MIQSSLYRALNKG
+1 MIQSSLYGALNKG

-158 RLSFFDT
+158 RLSFFDM

-193 LFSLDEPSYKDLKTK
+193 LFSLNEQSYKDLKTK

-252 QELASLNELDCERF
+252 QELASLNELDGERF
-266 KSLKVL
+266 KFLKVL
-272 ENAQGYEDLEI
+272 ENPQGYEDLEI
-283 HAHALEGF
+283 HAHALESF
-291 IALHSNHK
+291 IALHSNRK

-309 LDNVLG
+309 LDNAISAL
-315 TIKKSNMDNVLGT
+315 
-328 IEKSNMECVIAPF
+328 EKSHIECVIAPF

-371 NELNP
+371 NELNA

-427 RYVAQSDSVPVK
+427 RYVAQSDSVPTK

-452 KVRTK
+452 KVKNK

-484 AELEVFKSHA
+484 AELEVFKTHA

-541 AFLNGFQSVLVVPTT
+541 TFLNGFQSALVVPTT

-591 KAVELGLID
+591 KAVGLGLVD

-654 TLNMALSQIKSISSL
+654 TLNMALSQIKGISSL
-669 KTPPTDR
+669 KIPPTDR

-688 ELLKEIIYRELRRN
+688 ELLKEIIHRELRRN

-719 TKLENL
+719 TKLEDL

-738 NANKSEEIMLEFAKG
+738 NAHESEETMLEFAKG
-753 NYQVLL
+753 SYQVLL

-834 GESIA
+834 GESVA

-884 RLEKSVEIQLGVSA
+884 RLEKSVEIQLSVSA

-923 VDEVGQIHEEIEDR
+923 TDEVGQIHEEIEDR

-963 LKLSNFNQNITLTYS
+963 IKLSNFNQNITITYS

-998 LLKHLRAQI
+998 LLKHLHAQI
-1007 SLKQR
+1007 SLKRH

>member
-158 RLSFFDT
+158 RLSFFDM

-266 KSLKVL
+266 KFLKVL
-272 ENAQGYEDLEI
+272 ENPQGYEDLEI

-309 LDNVLG
+309 LDNAISTLERSH
-315 TIKKSNMDNVLGT
+315 I
-328 IEKSNMECVIAPF
+328 ECVIAPF

-409 YLGEDKLL
+409 YWGEDKLL

-427 RYVAQSDSVPVK
+427 RYVAQSDSVPTK

-515 KRVMDRLLSGDV
+515 HRVMDRLLSGDV

-541 AFLNGFQSVLVVPTT
+541 AFLNGFQSALVVPTT

-591 KAVELGLID
+591 KAVELGLVD
-600 VLVGTHAILGAKFKN
+600 VLVGTHAILGTKFKN

-654 TLNMALSQIKSISSL
+654 TLNMALSQIKGISSL

-719 TKLENL
+719 TKLEDL

-738 NANKSEEIMLEFAKG
+738 NANESEEIMLEFAKG

-834 GESIA
+834 GESVA

-963 LKLSNFNQNITLTYS
+963 IKLSNFNQNITLTYS
-978 DEKKESLK
+978 DEHKESLK

-998 LLKHLRAQI
+998 LLKHLRTQI
-1007 SLKQR
+1007 SLKRR

>member
-1 MIQSSLYRALNKG
+1 MIQSSLYKALNEG

-24 FKESELA
+24 FKESKLA
-31 KEVISYFK
+31 KEVISYVK
-39 PNTKAI
+39 PNTKAV

-75 YQALENKQEAIII
+75 YQALENKQETIII

-148 DIYAPNSKAY
+148 DIYIPNSKAY
-158 RLSFFDT
+158 RLSFFDA
-165 ECESIKEFDPTTQ
+165 ECESIKELDPTTQ

-219 DLTSFGLWFLGEKAN
+219 DLTSFGLWFLGEKAQ
-234 DLLHA
+234 DLLSV
-239 YKSVISPKALEEI
+239 YKSVISPRALEEI
-252 QELASLNELDCERF
+252 QELASLNELDDERF
-266 KSLKVL
+266 KFLKVL

-309 LDNVLG
+309 LDNAVSALD
-315 TIKKSNMDNVLGT
+315 T
-328 IEKSNMECVIAPF
+328 SNMECVIAPF
-341 VLNFKTPDGIF
+341 VLNFKTPDRIF

-371 NELNP
+371 NELNA

-389 FSQLVQHSVLGSKRD
+389 FSQLIQHSVLGSKRD

-471 RNLILGKKMDTHL
+471 RNLILGKKMDVHL

-501 QEKAIAEISKDLSS
+501 QEKAIAEISRDLSS
-515 KRVMDRLLSGDV
+515 HRVMDRLLSGDV

-541 AFLNGFQSVLVVPTT
+541 AFLNGFQSALVVPTT

-561 HFETLRARFEN
+561 HFETLKARFEK

-578 RLDRYASEKNKLL
+578 RLDRYIKTSEKSKLL
-591 KAVELGLID
+591 KAVELGLVD
-600 VLVGTHAILGAKFKN
+600 VLIGTHAILGAKFKN
-615 LGLVV
+615 LGLMV

-654 TLNMALSQIKSISSL
+654 TLNMALSQIKGISSL

-719 TKLENL
+719 TKLEEL

-738 NANKSEEIMLEFAKG
+738 NANESEEIMLEFAKG

-805 YFLIEDQKSLNEQA
+805 YFLIEDQKNLNEQA
-819 LKRLLALEKNSYLGS
+819 LKRLFALEKNSYLGS

-898 FLNPELIASDS
+898 FLNLELIASDS

-963 LKLSNFNQNITLTYS
+963 LKLSNFNQNITLTYN
-978 DEKKESLK
+978 DEHKESLK

-1007 SLKQR
+1007 SLKRR

>member
-39 PNTKAI
+39 PNTKAV

-158 RLSFFDT
+158 RLSFFDM

-178 MSLKEDL
+178 MSLKEDW

-193 LFSLDEPSYKDLKTK
+193 LFSLNEQSYKDLKTK
-208 VEQSPLNSFSK
+208 VEQSPFNSFSK

-252 QELASLNELDCERF
+252 QELASLNELNWERF
-266 KSLKVL
+266 KFLKVL
-272 ENAQGYEDLEI
+272 ENPQGYEDLEI
-283 HAHALEGF
+283 HAHALESF
-291 IALHSNHK
+291 IALHSNRK
-299 ITLLAPNKTI
+299 ITLLAPNKTM
-309 LDNVLG
+309 LDNAISAL
-315 TIKKSNMDNVLGT
+315 
-328 IEKSNMECVIAPF
+328 EKSNIECVIAPF

-409 YLGEDKLL
+409 YWGEDKLL

-427 RYVAQSDSVPVK
+427 RYVAQSDSVPIK

-484 AELEVFKSHA
+484 AELEIFKSHA

-541 AFLNGFQSVLVVPTT
+541 AFLNGFQSTLVVPTT

-591 KAVELGLID
+591 KAVESGQID
-600 VLVGTHAILGAKFKN
+600 ALVGTHAILGAKFKN

-654 TLNMALSQIKSISSL
+654 TLNMALSQIKGISSL
-669 KTPPTDR
+669 KIPPTDR

-688 ELLKEIIYRELRRN
+688 ELLKEIIHRELRRN

-719 TKLENL
+719 TKLEDL

-738 NANKSEEIMLEFAKG
+738 SANESEEIMLEFANG

-884 RLEKSVEIQLGVSA
+884 RLEKSVEIQLSVSA

-923 VDEVGQIHEEIEDR
+923 TDEVGQIHEEIEDR

-963 LKLSNFNQNITLTYS
+963 IKLSNFNQNITITYS

-1007 SLKQR
+1007 SLKRR

>member
-24 FKESELA
+24 FKESKLA

-39 PNTKAI
+39 PHIKAV

-75 YQALENKQEAIII
+75 YQALENKQETIII

-105 SFKITLLEKYNLK
+105 SFKITLLGKYNLK

-165 ECESIKEFDPTTQ
+165 ECESIKELDPATQ

-193 LFSLDEPSYKDLKTK
+193 LFSLDESSYKDLKTK

-239 YKSVISPKALEEI
+239 YKSVISPRALEEI

-266 KSLKVL
+266 KFLKVL

-309 LDNVLG
+309 LDNAISAL
-315 TIKKSNMDNVLGT
+315 
-328 IEKSNMECVIAPF
+328 EKSSMECVIAPF

-427 RYVAQSDSVPVK
+427 RYVAQSDSVPAK

-457 LLEIAGKIIELAAE
+457 LLEIASKIIELAAE
-471 RNLILGKKMDTHL
+471 RNLILGKKMDVHL

-541 AFLNGFQSVLVVPTT
+541 SFLNGFQSALVVPTT

-572 FGVKVA
+572 FGVRVA

-591 KAVELGLID
+591 KVVGLGQVD

-654 TLNMALSQIKSISSL
+654 TLNMALSQIKGISSL

-719 TKLENL
+719 TKLEDL

-738 NANKSEEIMLEFAKG
+738 NANESEEIMLEFAKG

-963 LKLSNFNQNITLTYS
+963 IKLSNFNQNITITYS

-998 LLKHLRAQI
+998 LLKHMRAQI
-1007 SLKQR
+1007 SLKRR

>member
-158 RLSFFDT
+158 RLSFFDA

-193 LFSLDEPSYKDLKTK
+193 LFSLNEPSYEDLKTK

-219 DLTSFGLWFLGEKAN
+219 DLTSFGLWFLGEKAH

-252 QELASLNELDCERF
+252 QELASLNELDYERF
-266 KSLKVL
+266 KFLKVL

-291 IALHSNHK
+291 IALHSNRK

-309 LDNVLG
+309 LDNAISAL
-315 TIKKSNMDNVLGT
+315 
-328 IEKSNMECVIAPF
+328 EKSHIECVIAPF
-341 VLNFKTPDGIF
+341 VLNFKTPDRIF

-371 NELNP
+371 NELNA

-452 KVRTK
+452 KVKTK
-457 LLEIAGKIIELAAE
+457 LLEIASKIIELAAE

-484 AELEVFKSHA
+484 AELEIFKSHA

-515 KRVMDRLLSGDV
+515 HRVMDRLLSGDV

-541 AFLNGFQSVLVVPTT
+541 AFLNGFQSALVVPTT

-591 KAVELGLID
+591 KAVELGLVD

-654 TLNMALSQIKSISSL
+654 TLNMALSQIKGISSL

-719 TKLENL
+719 TKLEDL

-738 NANKSEEIMLEFAKG
+738 NANESEEIMLEFAKG

-834 GESIA
+834 GESVA

-923 VDEVGQIHEEIEDR
+923 TDEVGQIHEEIEDR

-963 LKLSNFNQNITLTYS
+963 IKLSSFNQNITITYS

-1007 SLKQR
+1007 SLKRR

>member
-1 MIQSSLYRALNKG
+1 MIQSSLYGALNKG

-39 PNTKAI
+39 LNTKAI

-185 LEIEIPPT
+185 LEVEIPPT
-193 LFSLDEPSYKDLKTK
+193 LFSLNEQSYKDLKTK

-252 QELASLNELDCERF
+252 QELASLNELDGERF
-266 KSLKVL
+266 KFLKVL
-272 ENAQGYEDLEI
+272 ENPQGYEDLEI
-283 HAHALEGF
+283 HAHALESF
-291 IALHSNHK
+291 IALHSNRK

-309 LDNVLG
+309 LDNAISAL
-315 TIKKSNMDNVLGT
+315 
-328 IEKSNMECVIAPF
+328 EKSHIECVIAPF

-371 NELNP
+371 NELNA

-427 RYVAQSDSVPVK
+427 RYVAQSDSVPIK

-452 KVRTK
+452 KVKNK

-541 AFLNGFQSVLVVPTT
+541 AFLNGFQSALVVPTT

-591 KAVELGLID
+591 KAVGLGLID

-654 TLNMALSQIKSISSL
+654 TLNMALSQIKGISSL
-669 KTPPTDR
+669 KIPPTDR

-688 ELLKEIIYRELRRN
+688 ELLKEIIHRELRRN

-719 TKLENL
+719 TKLEDL

-738 NANKSEEIMLEFAKG
+738 SAHESEETMLEFAKG

-884 RLEKSVEIQLGVSA
+884 RLEKSVEIQLSVSA

-923 VDEVGQIHEEIEDR
+923 TDEVGQIHEEIEDR

-963 LKLSNFNQNITLTYS
+963 IKLSNFNQNITITYS

-998 LLKHLRAQI
+998 LLKHLRTQI
-1007 SLKQR
+1007 SLKRH

>member
-14 FDYQI
+14 FDYQM

-24 FKESELA
+24 FKESKLA
-31 KEVISYFK
+31 KEVINYFK
-39 PNTKAI
+39 PNVKAI

-75 YQALENKQEAIII
+75 YQALENKQETIII

-148 DIYAPNSKAY
+148 DIYVPNSKAY

-165 ECESIKEFDPTTQ
+165 ECESIKELDPTTQ
-178 MSLKEDL
+178 MSLKEEL

-219 DLTSFGLWFLGEKAN
+219 DLTSFGLWFLGEKAQ
-234 DLLHA
+234 DLLSV
-239 YKSVISPKALEEI
+239 YKSVISPRALEEI
-252 QELASLNELDCERF
+252 QELASLNELDYERF
-266 KSLKVL
+266 KFLEVL

-291 IALHSNHK
+291 IALHSHHK

-315 TIKKSNMDNVLGT
+315 TI
-328 IEKSNMECVIAPF
+328 EKSSIQCVIAPF

-427 RYVAQSDSVPVK
+427 RYVAQSDSVPAK

-457 LLEIAGKIIELAAE
+457 LLEIASKIIELAAE
-471 RNLILGKKMDTHL
+471 RNLILGKKMDVHL

-515 KRVMDRLLSGDV
+515 HRVMDRLLSGDV

-541 AFLNGFQSVLVVPTT
+541 AFLNGFQSALVVPTT

-591 KAVELGLID
+591 KAVELGLVD

-654 TLNMALSQIKSISSL
+654 TLNMALSQIKGISSL

-719 TKLENL
+719 TKLEEL

-738 NANKSEEIMLEFAKG
+738 NAYESEEIMLEFAKG

-834 GESIA
+834 GESVA

-963 LKLSNFNQNITLTYS
+963 IKLSNFNQNITLTYS

-998 LLKHLRAQI
+998 LLKHLCAQI
-1007 SLKQR
+1007 SLKRR

>member
-39 PNTKAI
+39 PNTKAV

-148 DIYAPNSKAY
+148 DIYVPNSKAY
-158 RLSFFDT
+158 RLSFFDM

-185 LEIEIPPT
+185 LEVEIPPT
-193 LFSLDEPSYKDLKTK
+193 LFSLNEQSYKDLKAK

-252 QELASLNELDCERF
+252 QELASLNELDGERF
-266 KSLKVL
+266 KFLKVL
-272 ENAQGYEDLEI
+272 ENPQGYEDLEI
-283 HAHALEGF
+283 HAHALESF
-291 IALHSNHK
+291 IALHSNRK

-309 LDNVLG
+309 LDNAISAL
-315 TIKKSNMDNVLGT
+315 
-328 IEKSNMECVIAPF
+328 EKSHIECVIAPF

-371 NELNP
+371 NELNA

-409 YLGEDKLL
+409 YWGEDKLL

-427 RYVAQSDSVPVK
+427 RYVAQSDSVPTK
-439 DRLGKGS
+439 DRLGKGN

-452 KVRTK
+452 KVKTK
-457 LLEIAGKIIELAAE
+457 LLEIASKIIELAAE

-515 KRVMDRLLSGDV
+515 NRVMDRLLSGDV

-541 AFLNGFQSVLVVPTT
+541 AFLNGFQSALVVPTT

-591 KAVELGLID
+591 KAVELGLVD

-654 TLNMALSQIKSISSL
+654 TLNMALSQIKGISSL
-669 KTPPTDR
+669 KIPPTDR

-688 ELLKEIIYRELRRN
+688 ELLKEIIHRELRRN

-719 TKLENL
+719 TKLEDL

-738 NANKSEEIMLEFAKG
+738 SASESEEIMLEFAKG

-769 LPNANTIIIDNAQNF
+769 LPNTNTIIIDNAQNF

-805 YFLIEDQKSLNEQA
+805 YFLIEDQKSLNEQT

-898 FLNPELIASDS
+898 FLNPELIGSDS

-963 LKLSNFNQNITLTYS
+963 IKLSNFNQNITITYS

-1007 SLKQR
+1007 SLKRR

>member
-24 FKESELA
+24 FKESKLA

-39 PNTKAI
+39 PNIKAV

-75 YQALENKQEAIII
+75 YQALENKQETIII

-165 ECESIKEFDPTTQ
+165 ECESIKELDPTTQ

-219 DLTSFGLWFLGEKAN
+219 DLTSFGLWFLGEKAQ
-234 DLLHA
+234 DLLSV
-239 YKSVISPKALEEI
+239 YKSVISPRALEEI

-266 KSLKVL
+266 KLLKVL

-291 IALHSNHK
+291 IALHSNRK

-309 LDNVLG
+309 LDNAISALER
-315 TIKKSNMDNVLGT
+315 S
-328 IEKSNMECVIAPF
+328 SMECVIAPF

-371 NELNP
+371 NELNA

-427 RYVAQSDSVPVK
+427 RYVAQSDSVPAK

-457 LLEIAGKIIELAAE
+457 LLEIASKIIELAAE
-471 RNLILGKKMDTHL
+471 RNLILGKKMDVYL

-515 KRVMDRLLSGDV
+515 HRVMDRLLSGDV

-541 AFLNGFQSVLVVPTT
+541 AFLNGFQSALVVPTT

-591 KAVELGLID
+591 KAVELGLVD

-654 TLNMALSQIKSISSL
+654 TLNMALSQIKGISSL

-738 NANKSEEIMLEFAKG
+738 NANESEEIMLEFAKG

-963 LKLSNFNQNITLTYS
+963 LKLSNFNQNITITYG
-978 DEKKESLK
+978 DEHKESLK

-1007 SLKQR
+1007 SLKRR

>member
-39 PNTKAI
+39 PNTKAV

-193 LFSLDEPSYKDLKTK
+193 LFSLNEQSYKNLKTK

-234 DLLHA
+234 DLLQA
-239 YKSVISPKALEEI
+239 YKSVISPRALEEI
-252 QELASLNELDCERF
+252 QELASLNELDGERF
-266 KSLKVL
+266 KFLKVL
-272 ENAQGYEDLEI
+272 ENPQGYEDLEI
-283 HAHALEGF
+283 HAHALESF
-291 IALHSNHK
+291 IALHSNRK

-309 LDNVLG
+309 LDNAISAL
-315 TIKKSNMDNVLGT
+315 
-328 IEKSNMECVIAPF
+328 EKSHIECVIAPF

-359 RKKKRQKSKLAL
+359 RKKKRQRSKLAL
-371 NELNP
+371 NELNA

-427 RYVAQSDSVPVK
+427 RYVVQSGSVPTK

-452 KVRTK
+452 KVKTK
-457 LLEIAGKIIELAAE
+457 LLEIASKIIELAAE

-484 AELEVFKSHA
+484 AELEIFKSHA

-541 AFLNGFQSVLVVPTT
+541 AFLNGFQSALVVPTT

-561 HFETLRARFEN
+561 HFETLRVRFEN

-578 RLDRYASEKNKLL
+578 RLDRYANEKNKLL

-600 VLVGTHAILGAKFKN
+600 VLVGTHAIFCAKFKN

-654 TLNMALSQIKSISSL
+654 TLNMALSQIKGISSL
-669 KTPPTDR
+669 KIPPTDR

-688 ELLKEIIYRELRRN
+688 ELLKEIIHRELRRN

-719 TKLENL
+719 TKLEDL

-738 NANKSEEIMLEFAKG
+738 NAHESEETMLEFAKG

-884 RLEKSVEIQLGVSA
+884 RLEKSVEIQLSVSA
-898 FLNPELIASDS
+898 FLNPELIGSDS

-923 VDEVGQIHEEIEDR
+923 IDEVGQIHEEIEDR

-963 LKLSNFNQNITLTYS
+963 IKLSNFNQNITITYS

-1007 SLKQR
+1007 SLKRR

>member
-1 MIQSSLYRALNKG
+1 MIQSSLYGALNKG

-158 RLSFFDT
+158 RLSFFDM

-185 LEIEIPPT
+185 LEVEIPPT

-252 QELASLNELDCERF
+252 QELTSLNELDGERF
-266 KSLKVL
+266 KFLKVL
-272 ENAQGYEDLEI
+272 ENPQGYEDLEI
-283 HAHALEGF
+283 HVHALESF
-291 IALHSNHK
+291 IALHSNRK

-309 LDNVLG
+309 LDNAISAL
-315 TIKKSNMDNVLGT
+315 
-328 IEKSNMECVIAPF
+328 EKSHIECVIAPF

-359 RKKKRQKSKLAL
+359 RKKKRQKSKLVL
-371 NELNP
+371 NELNA

-409 YLGEDKLL
+409 YWGEDKLL

-427 RYVAQSDSVPVK
+427 RYVVQSDSVPIK

-452 KVRTK
+452 KVKTK
-457 LLEIAGKIIELAAE
+457 LLEIASKIIELAAE

-484 AELEVFKSHA
+484 AELEIFKSHA

-501 QEKAIAEISKDLSS
+501 QEKAIAEILKDLSS

-541 AFLNGFQSVLVVPTT
+541 AFLNGFQSTLVVPTT

-600 VLVGTHAILGAKFKN
+600 VLVGTHAILSAKFKN

-654 TLNMALSQIKSISSL
+654 TLNMALSQIKGISSL
-669 KTPPTDR
+669 KIPPTDR

-688 ELLKEIIYRELRRN
+688 ELLKEIIHRELRRN

-719 TKLENL
+719 TRLEDL

-738 NANKSEEIMLEFAKG
+738 SAHESEETMLEFAKG

-805 YFLIEDQKSLNEQA
+805 YFLIEDQESLNEQA

-869 RMLEDAIYE
+869 HMLEDAIYE

-884 RLEKSVEIQLGVSA
+884 RLEKSVEIQLSVSA
-898 FLNPELIASDS
+898 FLNPELIASDN

-923 VDEVGQIHEEIEDR
+923 TDEVGQIHEEIEDR

-963 LKLSNFNQNITLTYS
+963 IKLSNFNQNITITYS

-998 LLKHLRAQI
+998 LLKHLRTQI
-1007 SLKQR
+1007 PLKRH

>member
-1 MIQSSLYRALNKG
+1 MIQSSLYGALNKG

-39 PNTKAI
+39 PNIKAI

-130 ILDLVEVEGE
+130 ILELVEVEGE

-158 RLSFFDT
+158 RLSFFDM

-193 LFSLDEPSYKDLKTK
+193 LFSLNEQSYKDLKTK

-239 YKSVISPKALEEI
+239 YKSVISPRALEEI
-252 QELASLNELDCERF
+252 QELASLNELDNERF
-266 KSLKVL
+266 KFLKVL
-272 ENAQGYEDLEI
+272 ENPQGYEDLKI
-283 HAHALEGF
+283 HAHALESF
-291 IALHSNHK
+291 IALHSNRK

-309 LDNVLG
+309 LDNAISAL
-315 TIKKSNMDNVLGT
+315 
-328 IEKSNMECVIAPF
+328 EKSHIECVIAPF

-371 NELNP
+371 NELNA

-409 YLGEDKLL
+409 YWGEDKLL

-427 RYVAQSDSVPVK
+427 RYVAQSDSVPAK

-452 KVRTK
+452 KVKTK
-457 LLEIAGKIIELAAE
+457 LLEIASKIIELAAE

-501 QEKAIAEISKDLSS
+501 QEKAIAEILKDLSS
-515 KRVMDRLLSGDV
+515 KKVMDRLLSGDV

-541 AFLNGFQSVLVVPTT
+541 AFLNGFQSALVVPTT

-630 QKEALKEL
+630 QKEALKKL

-654 TLNMALSQIKSISSL
+654 TLNMALSQIKGISSL
-669 KTPPTDR
+669 KIPPTDR

-688 ELLKEIIYRELRRN
+688 ELLKEIIHRELRRN

-707 IHNHIASISKVK
+707 IHNHIASILKVK
-719 TKLENL
+719 TKLEDL

-738 NANKSEEIMLEFAKG
+738 NAHESEEIMLEFAKG

-884 RLEKSVEIQLGVSA
+884 RLEKSVEIQLSVSA
-898 FLNPELIASDS
+898 FLNPELIGSDS

-923 VDEVGQIHEEIEDR
+923 TDEVGQIHEEIEDR

-963 LKLSNFNQNITLTYS
+963 IKLSNFNQNITITYS

-1007 SLKQR
+1007 SLKRH

>member
-31 KEVISYFK
+31 KEVMSYFK

-75 YQALENKQEAIII
+75 YQALENKQETIII

-140 ASFRGDIV
+140 VSFRGDIV

-266 KSLKVL
+266 KFLKVL

-291 IALHSNHK
+291 IALHSHHK

-309 LDNVLG
+309 LDNAISALERSS
-315 TIKKSNMDNVLGT
+315 I
-328 IEKSNMECVIAPF
+328 ECVIAPF

-427 RYVAQSDSVPVK
+427 RYVAQSDSVPAK

-541 AFLNGFQSVLVVPTT
+541 AFLNGFQSALVVPTT

-578 RLDRYASEKNKLL
+578 RLDRYVSEKNKLL
-591 KAVELGLID
+591 KAVELGLVD

-654 TLNMALSQIKSISSL
+654 TLNMALSQIKGISSL

-688 ELLKEIIYRELRRN
+688 ELLKEVIYRELRRN

-923 VDEVGQIHEEIEDR
+923 TDEVGQIHEEIEDR

-963 LKLSNFNQNITLTYS
+963 IKLSNFNQNITITYS
-978 DEKKESLK
+978 NEKKESLK

-1007 SLKQR
+1007 SLKRR

>member
-178 MSLKEDL
+178 MSLKEDW

-193 LFSLDEPSYKDLKTK
+193 LFSLNEPSYKDLKTK

-219 DLTSFGLWFLGEKAN
+219 DLTSFGLWFLGEKAH

-252 QELASLNELDCERF
+252 QELASLNELDNERF
-266 KSLKVL
+266 KFLKVL
-272 ENAQGYEDLEI
+272 ENPQGYEDLEI
-283 HAHALEGF
+283 HAHALESF
-291 IALHSNHK
+291 IALHSNRK

-309 LDNVLG
+309 LDNAISALER
-315 TIKKSNMDNVLGT
+315 SN
-328 IEKSNMECVIAPF
+328 IECVIAPF

-371 NELNP
+371 NELNA

-427 RYVAQSDSVPVK
+427 RYVAQSDSVPTK

-452 KVRTK
+452 KVKTK
-457 LLEIAGKIIELAAE
+457 LLEIASKIIELAAE

-541 AFLNGFQSVLVVPTT
+541 AFLNGFQSALVVPTT

-591 KAVELGLID
+591 KAVGLGLVD
-600 VLVGTHAILGAKFKN
+600 VLVGTHAIFCAKFKN

-654 TLNMALSQIKSISSL
+654 TLNMALSQIKGISSL
-669 KTPPTDR
+669 KIPPTDR

-688 ELLKEIIYRELRRN
+688 ELLKEIIHRELRRN

-719 TKLENL
+719 TKLEEL

-738 NANKSEEIMLEFAKG
+738 NANESEEIMLEFAKG

-805 YFLIEDQKSLNEQA
+805 YFLIEDQKSLSEQA

-834 GESIA
+834 GESVA

-923 VDEVGQIHEEIEDR
+923 TDEVGQIHEEIEDR

-963 LKLSNFNQNITLTYS
+963 IKLSNFNQNITITYS

-1007 SLKQR
+1007 SLKRR

>member
-24 FKESELA
+24 FKESKLA

-39 PNTKAI
+39 PNIKAV

-75 YQALENKQEAIII
+75 YQALENKQETIII

-165 ECESIKEFDPTTQ
+165 ECESIKELDPTTQ

-266 KSLKVL
+266 KFLKVL

-291 IALHSNHK
+291 IALHSNRK

-309 LDNVLG
+309 LDNAISAL
-315 TIKKSNMDNVLGT
+315 
-328 IEKSNMECVIAPF
+328 EKSSMECVIAPF

-427 RYVAQSDSVPVK
+427 RYVAQSDSVPAK

-452 KVRTK
+452 KVRAK
-457 LLEIAGKIIELAAE
+457 LLEIASKIIELAAE

-501 QEKAIAEISKDLSS
+501 QEKAIAEISRDLSS

-541 AFLNGFQSVLVVPTT
+541 AFLNGFQSALVVPTT

-591 KAVELGLID
+591 KAVELGQVD

-654 TLNMALSQIKSISSL
+654 TLNMALSQIKGISSL

-753 NYQVLL
+753 NYQILL

-834 GESIA
+834 GESVA

-937 FGKIDDL
+937 FGKIDNL

-978 DEKKESLK
+978 DEHKESLK

-1007 SLKQR
+1007 SLKRR

>member
-24 FKESELA
+24 FKESKLA

-39 PNTKAI
+39 PNIKAV

-75 YQALENKQEAIII
+75 YQALENKQETIII

-165 ECESIKEFDPTTQ
+165 ECESIKELDPTTQ

-193 LFSLDEPSYKDLKTK
+193 LFSLDESSYKDLKTK

-239 YKSVISPKALEEI
+239 YKSVISPRALEEI

-266 KSLKVL
+266 KLLKVL

-309 LDNVLG
+309 L
-315 TIKKSNMDNVLGT
+315 DNVLGT

-427 RYVAQSDSVPVK
+427 RYVAQSDSVPAK

-471 RNLILGKKMDTHL
+471 RNLILGKKMDVHL
-484 AELEVFKSHA
+484 AELEVFKSQA

-515 KRVMDRLLSGDV
+515 HRMMDRLLSGDV

-541 AFLNGFQSVLVVPTT
+541 AFLNGFQSALVVPTT

-600 VLVGTHAILGAKFKN
+600 ALVGTHAILGAKFKN

-654 TLNMALSQIKSISSL
+654 TLNMALSQIKGISSL

-923 VDEVGQIHEEIEDR
+923 TDEVGQIHEEIEDR
-937 FGKIDDL
+937 FGKMDDL

-963 LKLSNFNQNITLTYS
+963 IKLSNFNQNITLTYS

-1007 SLKQR
+1007 SLKRR

>member
-1 MIQSSLYRALNKG
+1 MIQSSLYRALNEG

-24 FKESELA
+24 FKESKLA

-39 PNTKAI
+39 PNIKAV
-45 LFPEFRAKKNDDLR
+45 LFPEFRAKRNDDLR

-64 FLQLLGGLREF
+64 FLQLLGALREF

-148 DIYAPNSKAY
+148 DIYIPNSKAY
-158 RLSFFDT
+158 RLSFFDA
-165 ECESIKEFDPTTQ
+165 ECESIKELDPATQ
-178 MSLKEDL
+178 MSLKEEL

-193 LFSLDEPSYKDLKTK
+193 LFSLDESSYKDLKTK

-219 DLTSFGLWFLGEKAN
+219 DLTSFGLWFLGEKAQ
-234 DLLHA
+234 DLL
-239 YKSVISPKALEEI
+239 SVYQSIISPKALEEI
-252 QELASLNELDCERF
+252 QELASLNELNYERF
-266 KSLKVL
+266 KFLKVL

-315 TIKKSNMDNVLGT
+315 AL
-328 IEKSNMECVIAPF
+328 EKSSMECVIAPF

-427 RYVAQSDSVPVK
+427 RYVAQSDSVPAK

-471 RNLILGKKMDTHL
+471 RNLILGKKMDVHL

-541 AFLNGFQSVLVVPTT
+541 AFLNGFQSALIVPTT

-561 HFETLRARFEN
+561 HFETLKARFEN

-578 RLDRYASEKNKLL
+578 RLDRYIKTSEKSKLL
-591 KAVELGLID
+591 KAVELGQIDALI
-600 VLVGTHAILGAKFKN
+600 GTHAILGAKFKN
-615 LGLVV
+615 LGLMV

-654 TLNMALSQIKSISSL
+654 TLNMALSQIKGISSL

-719 TKLENL
+719 TNLENL

-805 YFLIEDQKSLNEQA
+805 YFLIENQKNLNEQA

-923 VDEVGQIHEEIEDR
+923 TDEVGQIHEEIEDR

-963 LKLSNFNQNITLTYS
+963 LKLSNFNQNITITYG

-1007 SLKQR
+1007 SLKRR